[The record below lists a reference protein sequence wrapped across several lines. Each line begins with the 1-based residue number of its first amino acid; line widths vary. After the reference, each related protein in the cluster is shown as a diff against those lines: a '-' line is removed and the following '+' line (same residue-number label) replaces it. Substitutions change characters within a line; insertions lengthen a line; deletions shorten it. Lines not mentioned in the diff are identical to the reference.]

1 MRDKIAVSDVSFD
14 GKNNDLYDDMG
25 RVRNDME
32 GCQHAVRLDLWA
44 GLQETKEGKEAHP
57 EWSRSSL

>member
-1 MRDKIAVSDVSFD
+1 MRIRLPLVMCHSMERTMI
-14 GKNNDLYDDMG
+14 LYDNMG